1 MLLDH
6 QDSGLRFVS
15 PAPVHALLAAAS
27 GTADRSTPS
36 YVSSL
41 SLFDSYYYYSSFSVL
56 SLYCTHDRV
65 RSDPFLLLP
74 HVPPPLRA

>member
-41 SLFDSYYYYSSFSVL
+41 SLSLRSLLVL
-56 SLYCTHDRV
+56 
-65 RSDPFLLLP
+65 
-74 HVPPPLRA
+74 